1 VTKQRPDPDETDA
14 LLDVTRWNK
23 EQADSEYNEDSV
35 THILEDRSDAEFVE
49 WLPGPP
55 ESDMSVAR
63 FKVTDVSED
72 VELVDYS
79 VELSDEL
86 IREAAESLPQQ

>member
-1 VTKQRPDPDETDA
+1 VTKQGPDSDETDA

-23 EQADSEYNEDSV
+23 EQADPDYSEDSV
-35 THILEDRSDAEFVE
+35 THILEDRPDAEFVE

-55 ESDMSVAR
+55 ESDVSVAR
-63 FKVTDVSED
+63 FRVTDVSED
-72 VELVDYS
+72 GELVDYS

-86 IREAAESLPQQ
+86 IREAAESLSQQ